1 MPRFVIGVRE
11 LYDRN
16 PSARGRID
24 TGFGVRS
31 QPIASENTVLSAI
44 AFADVAPGHGRGRV
58 EGNEDDELEAI
69 RLEALGDGT
78 HQV

>member
-44 AFADVAPGHGRGRV
+44 AFADVALVQGGRMPV
-58 EGNEDDELEAI
+58 EDDRQFNSKCWE
-69 RLEALGDGT
+69 T
-78 HQV
+78 VP